1 MDRNVKL
8 ESVQTDD
15 GFNDKSTELDASL
28 ACVKKNLP
36 IQLNSQF
43 DLSAV
48 LMVSHLNSSL
58 YKGLKML

>member
-1 MDRNVKL
+1 M
-8 ESVQTDD
+8 QTDD

-48 LMVSHLNSSL
+48 LMVSRLNSSL
-58 YKGLKML
+58 YKGLKMF